1 MSETNNVE
9 NKGVNGE
16 TEQNNIPA
24 EATPEK
30 QEVEGTATES
40 AETATATMPE
50 EPHQDHE
57 I

>member
-1 MSETNNVE
+1 MSETNNIE
-9 NKGVNGE
+9 NNGVNGE

-24 EATPEK
+24 EAIPEK

-40 AETATATMPE
+40 AETGAATMPE
-50 EPHQDHE
+50 EPHHDHE